1 MSLFRDLPRVEILTA
16 DKSQGRDKE
25 CILISL
31 VRSNDVGNIGDLLR
45 DWRRINVS
53 FTRAKRKL
61 IIFGSRRT
69 LQSDCLLSSFLKL
82 MDSKGWVYRLPRGAD
97 KWHPVPELE
106 AEKREAKDGERK
118 GRIGSRILEGNTMV
132 KEILASL

>member
-1 MSLFRDLPRVEILTA
+1 MPRVEILTA

-61 IIFGSRRT
+61 VIFGSRRT
-69 LQSDCLLSSFLKL
+69 LQSDCLLASFLKL
-82 MDSKGWVYRLPRGAD
+82 MDEKGWVYRLPHGAD
-97 KWHPVPELE
+97 GWHPTPEI
-106 AEKREAKDGERK
+106 EKGQTLKVEEKKGKVGE
-118 GRIGSRILEGNTMV
+118 RILEGKAV
-132 KEILASL
+132 VREILAGS